1 MHGKCKEGHFG
12 HLVHES
18 EDRFRVLVISH
29 PHNLIALSLSTL
41 ILSLLS
47 RTQRTIASTIFG
59 FEDCHHF
66 WEEYS
71 WGARCLDSGER
82 LGVVELIARRDFGL
96 RYSFFFNLL
105 CIFGLVPWR
114 FEFEFWV
121 FDSVIWGC
129 LSLSFWC
136 YYVSSML
143 GFRFL
148 TLNLGL
154 EAIRAVF
161 GFSNLWFLGFLR
173 CWSRSCSWWSR
184 STCISEVDDDSGI
197 GLIAI
202 NKWLDREPL

>member
-47 RTQRTIASTIFG
+47 KTQRSQ
-59 FEDCHHF
+59 HHF
-66 WEEYS
+66 RTCGFSPFLEGYS
-71 WGARCLDSGER
+71 WGARCLGSGGR

-121 FDSVIWGC
+121 YDSMIWGC
-129 LSLSFWC
+129 LNLSFRC

-148 TLNLGL
+148 ILNLGL

-161 GFSNLWFLGFLR
+161 GFSNLRFLGFLR

-184 STCISEVDDDSGI
+184 STCIS
-197 GLIAI
+197 GLMTI
-202 NKWLDREPL
+202 LD

>member
-1 MHGKCKEGHFG
+1 MRVRIGLGFG
-12 HLVHES
+12 FIWWSATLHI
-18 EDRFRVLVISH
+18 FWT
-29 PHNLIALSLSTL
+29 LSLSTL

-47 RTQRTIASTIFG
+47 KTQRTIASTIFG

-66 WEEYS
+66 WEENS
-71 WGARCLDSGER
+71 WGARYLDSGER
-82 LGVVELIARRDFGL
+82 FEVVELIARSDFGL

-105 CIFGLVPWR
+105 CIFGLVPWK

-121 FDSVIWGC
+121 YDSMIWGC
-129 LSLSFWC
+129 LNLSFRC

-148 TLNLGL
+148 ILNLGL
-154 EAIRAVF
+154 EAFKAVF
-161 GFSNLWFLGFLR
+161 WFLNLGFLGFLR

-184 STCISEVDDDSGI
+184 STCISEVDDDSGF

-202 NKWLDREPL
+202 NKWLDRDPL